1 MKHNKTHKRNK
12 NNKKLNSKS
21 EKTKKRK
28 TSNKTTGGED
38 KKSANSEKDISNS
51 AFPRVKVISKFIKK
65 DPEDKADVNR
75 FDVNI
80 RSYYELDDYLYQ
92 VEDFLKRFELDLL
105 SYTDKTEYNDVITKQ
120 NGRTDTKEHKF
131 TIEKKS

>member
-28 TSNKTTGGED
+28 TTNKTTGG
-38 KKSANSEKDISNS
+38 KV
-51 AFPRVKVISKFIKK
+51 PHVKVISKFIEK
-65 DPEDKADVNR
+65 DSEDKTDVNR
-75 FDVNI
+75 FDINI
-80 RSYYELDDYLYQ
+80 RSYYELNDYLYQ

-105 SYTDKTEYNDVITKQ
+105 NYTDKTEYDDVITKQ
-120 NGRTDTKEHKF
+120 KNRTETEERMF
-131 TIEKKS
+131 TIKKR

>member
-28 TSNKTTGGED
+28 TSNKTTGG
-38 KKSANSEKDISNS
+38 KV
-51 AFPRVKVISKFIKK
+51 PHVKVISKFIEK
-65 DPEDKADVNR
+65 DPKDKADVNR

-105 SYTDKTEYNDVITKQ
+105 SYTDKTEYDDVITKQ
-120 NGRTDTKEHKF
+120 KGRTETKEHKF
-131 TIEKKS
+131 TIKTNTNSNSN

>member
-28 TSNKTTGGED
+28 TSNKTTGG
-38 KKSANSEKDISNS
+38 KV
-51 AFPRVKVISKFIKK
+51 PHVKVISKFIKK
-65 DPEDKADVNR
+65 DPENDADVNR

-105 SYTDKTEYNDVITKQ
+105 NYTDKTEYDDVITKQ
-120 NGRTDTKEHKF
+120 NKRIETEERMF
-131 TIEKKS
+131 TIKKDEKKVG

>member
-28 TSNKTTGGED
+28 TTNKTTGG
-38 KKSANSEKDISNS
+38 KV
-51 AFPRVKVISKFIKK
+51 PHVKVISKFIEK
-65 DPEDKADVNR
+65 DSEDKTDVNR
-75 FDVNI
+75 FDINI

-105 SYTDKTEYNDVITKQ
+105 SYTDKTEYDDVITKQ
-120 NGRTDTKEHKF
+120 KNRTKTEERKF
-131 TIEKKS
+131 TIKTNT

>member
-28 TSNKTTGGED
+28 TSNKTTGG
-38 KKSANSEKDISNS
+38 KV
-51 AFPRVKVISKFIKK
+51 PLVKVISKFIKK

-75 FDVNI
+75 FDVII

-92 VEDFLKRFELDLL
+92 VEDFLKRFQDDLL
-105 SYTDKTEYNDVITKQ
+105 MYTDKTKYDDMKKEFEK
-120 NGRTDTKEHKF
+120 RTETMKKEF
-131 TIEKKS
+131 TIKIDDN

>member
-12 NNKKLNSKS
+12 NNKKLNLKGG
-21 EKTKKRK
+21 KTKKRK
-28 TSNKTTGGED
+28 GSNKTTGGEY
-38 KKSANSEKDISNS
+38 
-51 AFPRVKVISKFIKK
+51 PRVKVISKFIKK

-92 VEDFLKRFELDLL
+92 AEDFLKRFQDDLL
-105 SYTDKTEYNDVITKQ
+105 MYTDKTKYDDMKKKFKT
-120 NGRTDTKEHKF
+120 RTESMKKKF
-131 TIEKKS
+131 TIE

>member
-1 MKHNKTHKRNK
+1 MKQHNKTHKRNK
-12 NNKKLNSKS
+12 NNKKLNLKGG
-21 EKTKKRK
+21 KTKKGK
-28 TSNKTTGGED
+28 TSNKTTGG
-38 KKSANSEKDISNS
+38 KV
-51 AFPRVKVISKFIKK
+51 PHVKVISKFIKA
-65 DPEDKADVNR
+65 ENEADVNR

>member
-28 TSNKTTGGED
+28 TSNKTTGGE
-38 KKSANSEKDISNS
+38 
-51 AFPRVKVISKFIKK
+51 FPRVKVISKFIKK